1 MAGPQLIHL
10 LEPQAAVT
18 GLSGQ
23 HRRRETVH
31 TTFGW
36 FRELSVAER
45 FDGTAISE
53 ATVEIR
59 VNRLAAPQ
67 LTANWRIRDQD
78 EVPYRIEGVTPSPN
92 RQWWL
97 VRAVRTNAVPVVP
110 PDAAARLAIGW
121 TGGLPDPNGFI
132 NYSPTNEIEVPVG
145 STGSSHIQV
154 WVAEGEGELVNVIF
168 RDIPDRNHV
177 DNIGLFEPGNP
188 HPVQLRGLMGTVYVT
203 TLSQPQV
210 FELTTLKAGLDK
222 AVVGSPAT
230 ATSPRFA
237 LGWSDDA
244 LAETA
249 EFTAKTEESSLV
261 MPEGGP
267 GFQVYWT
274 ADSEGDPTYFG
285 YHPFFNF
292 VNNFGP
298 PRPML
303 IDSIAGTGRASSVHI
318 GSAFAGR
325 TYTVRY

>member
-31 TTFGW
+31 KTFAW
-36 FRELSVAER
+36 FRQLSVVER
-45 FDGTAISE
+45 FDGTALSE

-67 LTANWRIRDQD
+67 LTANWKIRDQD
-78 EVPYRIEGVTPSPN
+78 EVPYRIEGVTPSLN
-92 RQWWL
+92 RQYWL
-97 VRAVRTNAVPVVP
+97 VRAVRTGSPPVPTHK
-110 PDAAARLAIGW
+110 LAIGW
-121 TGGLPDPNGFI
+121 ASGLPDPNGFI
-132 NYSPTNEIEVPVG
+132 NYSATHEIEVPVG

-154 WVAEGEGELVNVIF
+154 WVAEGEGELVNAIF

-188 HPVQLRGLMGTVYVT
+188 HPVKLRGLIGTVYVT

-222 AVVGSPAT
+222 AVSGSPPT

-244 LAETA
+244 LAEID
-249 EFTAKTEESSLV
+249 ELTAKTEGSSLV